1 MPSATSDPAQVATKR
16 RRELASAR
24 PLAPKPITRVP
35 EAGLIGWRE
44 IRTFIDPGTRAE
56 IRARGISVW
65 LRADLDLLIRRTAR
79 RNNRPLLNVSDPQA
93 KLAELMAQRYPIY
106 AEADITIDSDDSP
119 PEATVDRVIAALQE
133 RFADEAEPQGSA
145 A

>member
-1 MPSATSDPAQVATKR
+1 
-16 RRELASAR
+16 
-24 PLAPKPITRVP
+24 
-35 EAGLIGWRE
+35 
-44 IRTFIDPGTRAE
+44 
-56 IRARGISVW
+56 
-65 LRADLDLLIRRTAR
+65 
-79 RNNRPLLNVSDPQA
+79 
-93 KLAELMAQRYPIY
+93 MAQRYPIY